1 MATDRRKNIWAGLGL
16 VVLAFVWGT
25 QFLVIKLGQINLPPL
40 MTAALRF
47 AILTIAAQV
56 AVTLTGSKAPPKE
69 RLRRLSFGITQAVS
83 FGVLYWAE
91 SRIPSAIAGV
101 LTATSPLLAALLA
114 HRFLAAERLTP
125 ARGAAMMLGFAGVS
139 MIVLGTQSTGG
150 LYESIAVVA
159 ILTGELAS
167 ATNRIIAK
175 QLTTNMPA
183 PLMLRDMGLIVTV
196 LIGLASISFERHL
209 PMKFTFASVVAFAYL
224 GLIASFAASS
234 LYLVLLRHYTVTGMG
249 YLQFAIA
256 TVAAVIGVIVGGEQL
271 GISLAPG
278 VVAVLGGLLLLS
290 KSSASDIPSP
300 EINRT
305 SKE

>member
-1 MATDRRKNIWAGLGL
+1 MASDRRKNVWASLGL

-69 RLRRLSFGITQAVS
+69 RLRRLSFGMTQAVS

-175 QLTTNMPA
+175 QLTTNVPA
-183 PLMLRDMGLIVTV
+183 PLML
-196 LIGLASISFERHL
+196 
-209 PMKFTFASVVAFAYL
+209 PMV
-224 GLIASFAASS
+224 
-234 LYLVLLRHYTVTGMG
+234 
-249 YLQFAIA
+249 
-256 TVAAVIGVIVGGEQL
+256 
-271 GISLAPG
+271 
-278 VVAVLGGLLLLS
+278 
-290 KSSASDIPSP
+290 
-300 EINRT
+300 RT
-305 SKE
+305 A